1 MHDRLIELHQQRGRL
16 LERIGTQRA
25 ALARQIAPLQH
36 TFNLPDRIAATARRA
51 RDTVRAHP
59 LVMTTAI
66 VALVVLRPMQ
76 LLRWTQR
83 GLLAWKT
90 WRTMRRVVPGFVWDQ
105 FRPRA

>member
-16 LERIGTQRA
+16 LERISTQRV
-25 ALARQIAPLQH
+25 ALARQVAPLH
-36 TFNLPDRIAATARRA
+36 NTFNLPDRIAAAARRT
-51 RDTVRAHP
+51 RDTLRAHP
-59 LVMTTAI
+59 LVMTTVV
-66 VALVVLRPMQ
+66 VALVVLRPAQ

-90 WRTMRRVVPGFVWDQ
+90 WRLVRRVVPGFVWDQ